1 MSTKET
7 QPSVESTQPKVKLTP
22 FGTPVRECKP
32 TRSDKIY
39 KKEIAQFGLELDQKT
54 GSTVVVS
61 KDPLDLDALIQ
72 SYKDQC
78 GMEMAQLMIKRG
90 LASTDDFAAKPGD
103 YGDTSTLPDN
113 LNDAYQAAQVAQK
126 AAGNI
131 NLSQFKSDKDIQD
144 YVNKVIAQQLAAQ
157 QAQAKAQ
164 VQTDNGGKQ

>member
-1 MSTKET
+1 MSTN
-7 QPSVESTQPKVKLTP
+7 QSVVLTP
-22 FGTPVRECKP
+22 FGTPVREFKP
-32 TRSDKIY
+32 TRTSKLY

-54 GSTVVVS
+54 GSTFVVS

-78 GMEMAQLMIKRG
+78 GMEMAQLMLKRG
-90 LASTDDFAAKPGD
+90 LASPDDFAAKPGD

-113 LNDAYQAAQVAQK
+113 LNDAYQAAQAAQRK
-126 AAGNI
+126 AGDL

-157 QAQAKAQ
+157 KAQAKAPAQ
-164 VQTDNGGKQ
+164 SENGGNQ

>member
-1 MSTKET
+1 MSTN
-7 QPSVESTQPKVKLTP
+7 QSVEFTEPKAELTP
-22 FGTPVRECKP
+22 FGTPVRKFKP
-32 TRSDKIY
+32 TRTSKLY
-39 KKEIAQFGLELDQKT
+39 KKEIAQFGLELDQVT

-90 LASTDDFAAKPGD
+90 LASPDDFAAAPGD

-126 AAGNI
+126 KAGDV

-144 YVNKVIAQQLAAQ
+144 YVNNVIAQQLAAQ

-164 VQTDNGGKQ
+164 AQTDNGGKE